1 MEKEFDLYFEGQDE
15 KSKLIYSVGLLWG
28 KINST
33 LDDVLSEFNLN
44 ISKFN
49 ILMII
54 KHIGG
59 YDGIQQNEIS
69 KRLLVTPSNITKIL
83 DKLEKEGMITRN
95 AKKDDRR
102 VKLIRITDFAS
113 KLLDDAWIKYSEKI
127 VFLTSN
133 FTEKQAKEQK
143 EKIVEWLINVKQCK

>member
-1 MEKEFDLYFEGQDE
+1 MQKNSDLYFEGQNE
-15 KSKLIYSVGLLWG
+15 KSKLVYSVGLLWG

-33 LDDVLSEFNLN
+33 LDEVLGEFNLN
-44 ISKFN
+44 VSKFN
-49 ILMII
+49 VLMII

-69 KRLLVTPSNITKIL
+69 KRLLVTASNITKLL
-83 DKLEKEGMITRN
+83 DKLEKEGLITRN
-95 AKKDDRR
+95 AKKEDKR

-127 VFLTSN
+127 EILTSN
-133 FTEKQAKEQK
+133 FSEKDAIIQK
-143 EKIVEWLINVKQCK
+143 EKIVEWLTNIK

>member
-1 MEKEFDLYFEGQDE
+1 MEKNIDLYFDGQNE

-44 ISKFN
+44 VSKFN

-54 KHIGG
+54 KHVGG

-69 KRLLVTPSNITKIL
+69 KRLLVTASNITKLL

-95 AKKDDRR
+95 SKKDDKR
-102 VKLIRITDFAS
+102 VKLIRITDYAS
-113 KLLDDAWIKYSEKI
+113 KLLDNAWIKYSEKI
-127 VFLTSN
+127 ELLTSN
-133 FTEKQAKEQK
+133 FSEKEATKQK
-143 EKIVEWLINVKQCK
+143 DKIVEWLTNIN

>member
-1 MEKEFDLYFEGQDE
+1 MEKNIDLYFDGQNE

-33 LDDVLSEFNLN
+33 LDDVLTEFNLN
-44 ISKFN
+44 VSKFN

-54 KHIGG
+54 KHVGG

-69 KRLLVTPSNITKIL
+69 KRLLVTASNITKLL

-95 AKKDDRR
+95 SKKDDKR
-102 VKLIRITDFAS
+102 VKLIRITDYAS
-113 KLLDDAWIKYSEKI
+113 KLLDNAWIKYSEKI
-127 VFLTSN
+127 ELLTSN
-133 FTEKQAKEQK
+133 FSEKEATKQK
-143 EKIVEWLINVKQCK
+143 DKIVEWLTNIN